1 MKNFIFFTMER
12 VQVKVEFLFRSSK
25 AIVYQFLTTP
35 SCLVRWFCEKGDIT
49 GKTFTFSWEGA
60 DEVAELVENVENERL
75 RFKWEDADDEAEYLE
90 FTMSK
95 SPITGD
101 TILVITD
108 YCDDD
113 EVDDTRQLWESQIA
127 TMQKEMGGG

>member
-1 MKNFIFFTMER
+1 MER
-12 VQVKVEFLFRSSK
+12 VQVKVEFLFRSSQP
-25 AIVYQFLTTP
+25 IVYQFLTTP
-35 SCLVRWFCEKGDIT
+35 SCLVRWFCDQVDIT
-49 GKTFTFSWEGA
+49 GKTYTFSWEGS
-60 DEVAELVENVENERL
+60 EEEAELVEDVENERL
-75 RFKWEDADDEAEYLE
+75 RFKWADADDEEEYLE

-101 TILVITD
+101 TILVIVD
-108 YCDDD
+108 HCDED